1 MAVRFSDGHNW
12 EVSSFLQVV
21 EEAKQNFLTHRQV
34 ITLKSLKSKFF
45 TLPH

>member
-12 EVSSFLQVV
+12 EVSSFQQWV
-21 EEAKQNFLTHRQV
+21 EEKQNFVTHRQI

-45 TLPH
+45 ALPH